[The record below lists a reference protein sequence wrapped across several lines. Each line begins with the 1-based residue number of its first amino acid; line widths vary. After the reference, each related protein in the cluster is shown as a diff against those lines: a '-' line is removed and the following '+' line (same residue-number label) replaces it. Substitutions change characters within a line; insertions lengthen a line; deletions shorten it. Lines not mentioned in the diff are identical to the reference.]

1 MQLAAAIETS
11 RDGFMLINA
20 AGRLVAANQRMA
32 DFFPAAAAKSGTSV
46 LDPGCR
52 ITTLLGTALARGLAV
67 APGRATRRQIRD
79 RLLAIAAYPAEVR
92 LADGRWLRISGS
104 SADGGMLVICV
115 EVTVSHWAASV
126 LEQGLSDREQG
137 LAYQEQVLELLSQGV
152 CLYAPDATVRLANA
166 RYSELMGIDPALPV
180 PGATMRS
187 LIAASIE
194 AGHHGER
201 SLDTVEQAC
210 LALVARGEKRR
221 LVLTMSTGR
230 LVAFDHIPTPDG
242 GWLAIFEDITER
254 RQLED
259 RAAFLAHHDVLTR
272 LPNRIMLGQRLQ
284 QAIAAAGRGARFAL
298 LRLNLDNFKGIN
310 DTLGH
315 AFADKVLRAVG
326 ERLVDCV
333 READFVSHL
342 GGDEFAIIQAGVT
355 CAEDGADLAQRVVRL
370 FANPFE
376 ADGHRISV
384 AASIGIA
391 MVPEDGTHVDMLL
404 RNADTALDRAKRESR
419 GSYCLFET
427 DMDARIQARRAMAVD
442 LRRALADGA
451 FELHYQPLVEVAA
464 GRVTGFEAL
473 LRWRHPQAGMV
484 SPAHFIPLAEETGL
498 IVPIG
503 DWVLHAA
510 CAAAAGWKVPVRVAV
525 NVSPLQFKC
534 GDVASSVASALALSG
549 LPPHRLELEITE
561 SALLNNSAATLEVL
575 RGLRAL
581 GVRISMDDFGTGY
594 SSLSYLRSFPF
605 DKIKIDQSFVHDLE
619 HSADSAAIVGAIV
632 GLGRGLGMR
641 VTAEGVET
649 AGQLARL
656 RTAGCDEVQGYY
668 FSRPRPGNEVAGMI
682 ERIDTMAVAC

>member
-1 MQLAAAIETS
+1 
-11 RDGFMLINA
+11 
-20 AGRLVAANQRMA
+20 
-32 DFFPAAAAKSGTSV
+32 
-46 LDPGCR
+46 
-52 ITTLLGTALARGLAV
+52 
-67 APGRATRRQIRD
+67 
-79 RLLAIAAYPAEVR
+79 
-92 LADGRWLRISGS
+92 
-104 SADGGMLVICV
+104 
-115 EVTVSHWAASV
+115 
-126 LEQGLSDREQG
+126 
-137 LAYQEQVLELLSQGV
+137 
-152 CLYAPDATVRLANA
+152 
-166 RYSELMGIDPALPV
+166 
-180 PGATMRS
+180 
-187 LIAASIE
+187 
-194 AGHHGER
+194 
-201 SLDTVEQAC
+201 
-210 LALVARGEKRR
+210 
-221 LVLTMSTGR
+221 
-230 LVAFDHIPTPDG
+230 
-242 GWLAIFEDITER
+242 
-254 RQLED
+254 
-259 RAAFLAHHDVLTR
+259 
-272 LPNRIMLGQRLQ
+272 
-284 QAIAAAGRGARFAL
+284 
-298 LRLNLDNFKGIN
+298 
-310 DTLGH
+310 
-315 AFADKVLRAVG
+315 
-326 ERLVDCV
+326 
-333 READFVSHL
+333 
-342 GGDEFAIIQAGVT
+342 
-355 CAEDGADLAQRVVRL
+355 
-370 FANPFE
+370 
-376 ADGHRISV
+376 
-384 AASIGIA
+384 
-391 MVPEDGTHVDMLL
+391 
-404 RNADTALDRAKRESR
+404 
-419 GSYCLFET
+419 
-427 DMDARIQARRAMAVD
+427 MAVD